1 MTPSIHQSWRT
12 VAQWHRLRKMT
23 EISNMQHRQAQH
35 VMICVLLPQKRGVS
49 TPQSSSIFMIL
60 VDVQHPRVPK
70 SAFIPQNLESSNSH
84 TKPPRFFQF
93 PESQIHLQ
101 SIIQGMQAILGFVRT
116 LRNLNISSCNPDF
129 SKCSAI
135 QNLHDVFSSLSMFF
149 RQCDEQE
156 QIWRTTRT
164 NGEWKWNQLKLKLW
178 NQHKHFASGSSRS
191 PKREDPG
198 SIPGVALG
206 RQAGSY
212 SNTLQL
218 RASARVLPDTPCA

>member
-1 MTPSIHQSWRT
+1 
-12 VAQWHRLRKMT
+12 
-23 EISNMQHRQAQH
+23 MQHRQAQH

-116 LRNLNISSCNPDF
+116 LRNLNISSCDPDF

-135 QNLHDVFSSLSMFF
+135 QNLHDVLSSLLLHHGAKEGNNVSRCFSGNAMN
-149 RQCDEQE
+149 RSKYEEQQE
-156 QIWRTTRT
+156 QTANENETNLNLNYETSINILLVVLLAPPSGRTRV
-164 NGEWKWNQLKLKLW
+164 QYP
-178 NQHKHFASGSSRS
+178 AS
-191 PKREDPG
+191 P
-198 SIPGVALG
+198 
-206 RQAGSY
+206 
-212 SNTLQL
+212 
-218 RASARVLPDTPCA
+218 

>member
-35 VMICVLLPQKRGVS
+35 AMICVLLPQKRGVS

-70 SAFIPQNLESSNSH
+70 SAFIPQKVEVKQLSH
-84 TKPPRFFQF
+84 KASKVFQF

-101 SIIQGMQAILGFVRT
+101 SIIQGMKAILGFVRT
-116 LRNLNISSCNPDF
+116 LRNLNISSCDPDF

-135 QNLHDVFSSLSMFF
+135 QNLHDVFSSLLLHHGAKEGINVSRCFSCNAMN
-149 RQCDEQE
+149 RSKYEEQQKQTANE
-156 QIWRTTRT
+156 NET
-164 NGEWKWNQLKLKLW
+164 NLNLNYVKPAKT
-178 NQHKHFASGSSRS
+178 F
-191 PKREDPG
+191 
-198 SIPGVALG
+198 
-206 RQAGSY
+206 
-212 SNTLQL
+212 
-218 RASARVLPDTPCA
+218 C